1 MPRSLLEGG
10 LFVLIGT
17 LAIILAP
24 WIGRMNRALLQKD
37 TDFEQGTRW
46 TNRIAGVI
54 AIAVGFSRVV
64 GWW

>member
-10 LFVLIGT
+10 LFVLVGIV
-17 LAIILAP
+17 AIVLAP
-24 WIGRMNRALLQKD
+24 CIGRVNRALLQKD
-37 TDFEQGTRW
+37 SDFEQGMRW
-46 TNRIAGVI
+46 TNRIAGAI